1 MEKIMQQRLAPVAG
15 PKTVYARSVK
25 PYHQF
30 IRLMRNHF
38 TRPVTQTKPYG
49 MTLPDR
55 VWDRQSALLMSLYE
69 SRHYE

>member
-1 MEKIMQQRLAPVAG
+1 MEKTLQQQLAPVQG
-15 PKTVYARSVK
+15 QEIMPARSVK

-38 TRPVTQTKPYG
+38 TRPVMRTKPYG
-49 MTLPDR
+49 MNLPDR

>member
-1 MEKIMQQRLAPVAG
+1 MEKIMQQRLAPVPAQSN
-15 PKTVYARSVK
+15 VYARTVK

-38 TRPVTQTKPYG
+38 TRPVTRTKPYG

-55 VWDRQSALLMSLYE
+55 VWARQSALIMSLYE
-69 SRHYE
+69 SRDHE